1 MSVVKKVIIPSATLV
16 ALAMPVLAAVDERE
30 PAGNLAVWVFL
41 GFCALIIVAQLFPL
55 VAQAW
60 RKQPG
65 QDAKKAEITEE
76 SPGH

>member
-1 MSVVKKVIIPSATLV
+1 MSVVKKVIIPCITLM

-55 VAQAW
+55 VAKAW
-60 RKQPG
+60 RKQP
-65 QDAKKAEITEE
+65 DREAKKVEITEE
-76 SPGH
+76 SPEH